1 MPRQGK
7 APNRRSQAHLVLLCT
22 GGVPLPTG
30 ASLRSLVRGNAHA
43 GFWSRG
49 GQSDL
54 SIDCNWSLLR
64 SWLRPHR
71 GISQEKLPLY
81 LGFFEFVHKQ
91 NPRNSSRNMLPM
103 KCINRSLLMGHEH
116 ASRAVVELM
125 QIRKTPSGPDGVLHH
140 APEAFDRIE
149 MVPTM
154 GREEVEAKVPVVVG
168 ESRIELVRP
177 VEPAPV

>member
-7 APNRRSQAHLVLLCT
+7 APNRRSQAHLVLLGT

-30 ASLRSLVRGNAHA
+30 ASLRSLVRGNMHA

-54 SIDCNWSLLR
+54 TIDCNWSLLR

-81 LGFFEFVHKQ
+81 LGFFEFVHNVRK
-91 NPRNSSRNMLPM
+91 RG
-103 KCINRSLLMGHEH
+103 KALLG
-116 ASRAVVELM
+116 AL
-125 QIRKTPSGPDGVLHH
+125 
-140 APEAFDRIE
+140 
-149 MVPTM
+149 
-154 GREEVEAKVPVVVG
+154 
-168 ESRIELVRP
+168 IELLVT
-177 VEPAPV
+177 